1 MQRLLPI
8 TDGNNFRE
16 LGGYQTT
23 DGHTIKMHKI
33 IRSGALHDLND
44 NDVNF
49 LTKYGVKYDVDF
61 RSSEERNAKPDR
73 SLNGVT
79 YFWDPILKFDELENS
94 VSLSKITT
102 DILENDNAGYEH
114 MISVYHNMIK
124 FPDANQAYR
133 KFFDYLLMNDQNQQ
147 ALIFHCTSGK
157 DRTGIGAIL
166 FLSALGV
173 PEETIKQDYLLTNQV
188 VQKSLTATLNQ
199 VKQKTNNDILVKNI
213 RYLLTVSEDYYQTA
227 MNDIHDMA
235 GDTITYLHKFI
246 KVTDDEIKQL
256 KEIYLI

>member
-1 MQRLLPI
+1 
-8 TDGNNFRE
+8 
-16 LGGYQTT
+16 
-23 DGHTIKMHKI
+23 
-33 IRSGALHDLND
+33 
-44 NDVNF
+44 
-49 LTKYGVKYDVDF
+49 
-61 RSSEERNAKPDR
+61 
-73 SLNGVT
+73 
-79 YFWDPILKFDELENS
+79 
-94 VSLSKITT
+94 
-102 DILENDNAGYEH
+102 
-114 MISVYHNMIK
+114 
-124 FPDANQAYR
+124 
-133 KFFDYLLMNDQNQQ
+133 MNDQNQQ